1 MLVTVSV
8 VPTTPQ
14 SVFVYFSFSFSRLGF
29 LFFLFADML

>member
-14 SVFVYFSFSFSRLGF
+14 FCVCFLFFSFSWLGF
-29 LFFLFADML
+29 LFFLFADLL